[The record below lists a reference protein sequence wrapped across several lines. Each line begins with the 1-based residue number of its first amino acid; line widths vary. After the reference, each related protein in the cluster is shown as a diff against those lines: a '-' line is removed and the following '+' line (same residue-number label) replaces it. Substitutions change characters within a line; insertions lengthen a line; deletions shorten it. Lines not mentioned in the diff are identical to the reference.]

1 MYNSSKGD
9 DTMPSYYDYDD
20 YRFIAENADELY
32 EEDQWDYEDEN
43 VETVENSTWENYYH
57 SIASELTEQ

>member
-1 MYNSSKGD
+1 
-9 DTMPSYYDYDD
+9 MPSYYDYDD

-43 VETVENSTWENYYH
+43 VETVENSTWENDYH